1 MRLDAAGVPVSI
13 ATLSYWQS
21 GRSLPTR
28 SRSYHTLV
36 ELERILN
43 LEPGHLTQLTH
54 TSDGRTRRELFEWQT
69 VIPVR
74 ELATQII
81 DDLGIEMQGRLT
93 RVSMLDHIHIRA
105 DRSEA
110 SQQSQVVWRAERAGL
125 HRWAV
130 VLEQDADTDAMPRI
144 EALFGC
150 SVGEVIEVPERRLLV
165 AEMIAPRSM
174 QRGEHLLSEYRI
186 AFGRTAAPSFQTQRA
201 VADTVRSLGLCVSFT
216 APTLPTRIQAGYHHA
231 MNEPA
236 AEETDIPQT
245 GSQAQAF
252 WIDAKPGVYSL
263 NWQWD

>member
-43 LEPGHLTQLTH
+43 LEPGHLTQHTH
-54 TSDGRTRRELFEWQT
+54 TADGRTRRELFAWQT

-81 DDLGIEMQGRLT
+81 DDLGIDMVGRLT
-93 RVSMLDHIHIRA
+93 RVSMLDHVHIRS
-105 DRSEA
+105 DKSEA

-130 VLEQDADTDAMPRI
+130 ILEQDSDTDAMPRI

-150 SVGEVIEVPERRLLV
+150 SVGEVIEVPERRLMV
-165 AEMIAPRSM
+165 AEMVTPRAM
-174 QRGEHLLSEYRI
+174 QRGEHLLAEYRI
-186 AFGRTAAPSFQTQRA
+186 AFGKSPTPSFQTQRA

-216 APTLPTRIQAGYHHA
+216 DPALPVRVRSGFHHA

-236 AEETDIPQT
+236 AEETEIPQSN
-245 GSQAQAF
+245 GQAQAI
-252 WIDAKPGVYSL
+252 WADAKPGVYSL
-263 NWQWD
+263 NWEWD